1 MMKITSVALV
11 LTFTFVGG
19 ASFAASA
26 QQVAPPS
33 AVNELYE
40 RYKPRLWQLT
50 PGKIENIWRSLS
62 NINPWFRSVYAILN
76 ADRDNPMLVQKLER
90 EIPCAETTALTRD
103 VTYTATIKQYRCTV
117 RVPIPGAVVQSS
129 ADEVIYLNLNE
140 INTLESVVIYQT
152 VPAEV
157 HVRQMLAGGTPAN
170 EVPALVELHSE
181 IMSRIDNARA
191 PSGSYVEYS
200 KNMEDEKFAAR
211 FK

>member
-1 MMKITSVALV
+1 MKIASVALM
-11 LTFTFVGG
+11 LTIAVAGD

-26 QQVAPPS
+26 QQLAPPA
-33 AVNELYE
+33 AVKELYQ

-50 PGKIENIWRSLS
+50 PSRIENIWRSLS
-62 NINPWFRSVYAILN
+62 NINPWFRGVYASLN
-76 ADRDNPMLVQKLER
+76 ADRDNPNLIQKLQR
-90 EIPCAETTALTRD
+90 EMPCAETTALTKD
-103 VTYTATIKQYRCTV
+103 ATYSAAAKQYRCTL
-117 RVPIPGAVVQSS
+117 RFPIPGAVVQSS

-140 INTLESVVIYQT
+140 INTLESIVIYQT

-157 HVRQMLAGGTPAN
+157 HTGQMLAGGVPAN

-200 KNMEDEKFAAR
+200 KNMEDEKFSAR